1 MSAEPTSSTGARASS
16 TEPSAIRQA
25 IPPWLFVMFFLLL
38 YWGMVYFDEHSG
50 WANPQVYVPYH
61 SLEELSFYQ
70 PSFERS
76 AFQFGKTVYDKPTC
90 IACHQAD
97 GKGVPGQNPPLV
109 GSDWVNEVEPGRII
123 RIVLN
128 GLSGPIQVKGQ
139 SFNGSMVP
147 WKDVLNDEEIAAV
160 LTYVRQNKEWGNNAP
175 EVKPERVKAVRD
187 KIKERGATPFSP
199 GELQKIAPTD

>member
-1 MSAEPTSSTGARASS
+1 MSPELPPTVDTPPGSEPKATRRAA
-16 TEPSAIRQA
+16 PA
-25 IPPWLFVMFFLLL
+25 WLLVIFFLLI

-61 SLEELSFYQ
+61 SIEELALYQ
-70 PSFERS
+70 PSVERS
-76 AFQFGKTVYDKPTC
+76 AFQFGKAVYDKPTC

-109 GSDWVNEVEPGRII
+109 GSDWINETEPGRII

-128 GLSGPIQVKGQ
+128 GLNGPLQVKGQ

-187 KIKERGATPFSP
+187 KIKDKSTPFTP
-199 GELQKIAPTD
+199 EELQQVAPTD